1 MEQEPRQKEAFV
13 EQEQEQRTFQ
23 QFDQMGEKNIEMM
36 IGALDVFRQI
46 NQGWISSLHAEMALA
61 SEYFAKLAAA
71 KSIPDAAIV
80 YQSCANRQMEILAE
94 NGRQLM
100 TASEKMMPK
109 LFGNGLGGAGT

>member
-1 MEQEPRQKEAFV
+1 MV
-13 EQEQEQRTFQ
+13 
-23 QFDQMGEKNIEMM
+23 
-36 IGALDVFRQI
+36 
-46 NQGWISSLHAEMALA
+46 LA

-80 YQSCANRQMEILAE
+80 YQSSANRQMEILAE

-100 TASEKMMPK
+100 TASEKMTK